1 MRHTGDYE
9 LDEINMLE
17 QECQDL
23 EEDNKRLE
31 EENRKLRE
39 FKAKQEEMMF
49 LIWASI
55 ELAEPKTYRDAEKL
69 QKGKEIY
76 EKLYKKELY
85 YLREE
90 NRKLK
95 EDIDNWF
102 NRETD
107 LRNKRA
113 DSLLENKDL
122 RDKIEEL
129 ETDYDRLKVAFEDV
143 VSWK

>member
-1 MRHTGDYE
+1 MKELTVAIQDEYE
-9 LDEINMLE
+9 WKVIYRTKLYT
-17 QECQDL
+17 
-23 EEDNKRLE
+23 E
-31 EENRKLRE
+31 EEMQELRN
-39 FKAKQEEMMF
+39 
-49 LIWASI
+49 
-55 ELAEPKTYRDAEKL
+55 
-69 QKGKEIY
+69 
-76 EKLYKKELY
+76 
-85 YLREE
+85 E

-95 EDIDNWF
+95 EYIDNWF

-129 ETDYDRLKVAFEDV
+129 EIDYDRLKVAFEDV